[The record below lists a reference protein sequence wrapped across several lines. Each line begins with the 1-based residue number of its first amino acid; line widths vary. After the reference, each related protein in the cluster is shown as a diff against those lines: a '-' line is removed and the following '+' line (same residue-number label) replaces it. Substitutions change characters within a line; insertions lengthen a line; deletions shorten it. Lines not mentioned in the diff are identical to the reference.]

1 MPWGRVLRTVPRFCL
16 TNVIAVALEAEF
28 PFTVGHAGFA
38 FAHDE
43 CTDFGHDG
51 R

>member
-1 MPWGRVLRTVPRFCL
+1 MGQGAEDCAAFCL

-38 FAHDE
+38 FAYDE
-43 CTDFGHDG
+43 CTD
-51 R
+51 